1 MVKVKKVTEAI
12 ESATQASE
20 DTKNMKMEKEV
31 KSVATIESDA
41 EADGGS
47 SQESVTV
54 TKHARVKEGRV
65 KKEFPKIRTKHI
77 HTLPKRNTQVLALT
91 SLASSSTTMIQSQL
105 PLVATQLK
113 SWRDME
119 KYEENPIIDML
130 RHQVSMQRLVVLKD
144 RSSNALTYVDLDE
157 LIAAT
162 EELAEG
168 YKAMNEEEK

>member
-1 MVKVKKVTEAI
+1 MVKVKKVAESV

-20 DTKNMKMEKEV
+20 ETKNIKVEKEA
-31 KSVATIESDA
+31 KSAVTIESDA
-41 EADGGS
+41 EADGSS
-47 SQESVTV
+47 SQESVTLA
-54 TKHARVKEGRV
+54 KHARVKEGRV
-65 KKEFPKIRTKHI
+65 KKEFPKVRTKHI

-105 PLVATQLK
+105 PLVVTQLK
-113 SWRDME
+113 AWRDME

-130 RHQVSMQRLVVLKD
+130 RHQMSMQRLVVLKD
-144 RSSNALTYVDLDE
+144 RSSNALTYVDLEE
-157 LIAAT
+157 LIVAT